1 MVSRSKRGDVSRQ
14 SEKWENSADRISN
27 VSLLASLG
35 NGQPALRARQILLM
49 CTSNAAI
56 DKENATTAQ
65 SLILAHAL
73 SVQFRKIL
81 SQAAPIPMAS
91 VCASET
97 CDERMELVRKGREWR
112 QSHKKNRKRRR
123 E

>member
-49 CTSNAAI
+49 CTSNAA
-56 DKENATTAQ
+56 KENATTAQ

>member
-49 CTSNAAI
+49 CTSNA
-56 DKENATTAQ
+56 TTAQ

-91 VCASET
+91 VCVLET
-97 CDERMELVRKGREWR
+97 CDERMELVRKGRESR
-112 QSHKKNRKRRR
+112 QSENKNRKRRR